1 MTFNNI
7 SITLFIFLCFIFN
20 FSLYACNEQQE
31 QQQHTFLLRSSQTK
45 EDIEKLLT
53 SAHVTIL
60 KHNNESKSTR
70 KLAKDAKKT
79 AKKTAKAY
87 KTAPIPP
94 PQPTTSISSIRQT
107 DPTPLPK
114 ALSVKRKLTKII
126 EIPMNITQTEIE
138 TLLNDTLLDWE
149 DEEEDE
155 EYPRPLDEFIQI
167 KTKLTSLLM
176 KNDYEI
182 NEEAFSYT
190 YTILAFL
197 VVTVLAVFALEFLFG
212 KNTLPQKNGEYLLG
226 DENEFDLHIK

>member
-1 MTFNNI
+1 MAFNNI

-20 FSLYACNEQQE
+20 FSLYTCNEQQQ

-60 KHNNESKSTR
+60 QHNNESKSTR

-87 KTAPIPP
+87 RTAPIPHQ
-94 PQPTTSISSIRQT
+94 QPTTSINSVRQT

-114 ALSVKRKLTKII
+114 ALSVKRKLTKIV

-138 TLLNDTLLDWE
+138 TLLNDTLLDWD

-155 EYPRPLDEFIQI
+155 EYPRPLDEFIQM

-212 KNTLPQKNGEYLLG
+212 KNTLPQKNGEYLLA